1 MRWSDALK
9 SLDAIRRALEAL
21 TDTEVGIQ
29 FCIILAVCFAGL
41 LMLIALP

>member
-1 MRWSDALK
+1 VRRRGAVRG
-9 SLDAIRRALEAL
+9 LDDIQRALDAL
-21 TDTEVGIQ
+21 TDTEIGIQ